1 MHFNSD
7 FITPFLPI
15 CIKYVV
21 VTQLE
26 GPFFPWIWYA
36 DQLCANLIY
45 LLILLAIQII
55 TVVELMNWL
64 L

>member
-15 CIKYVV
+15 CTKYVV
-21 VTQLE
+21 VTQPE
-26 GPFFPWIWYA
+26 GPFFPWMWCA

-45 LLILLAIQII
+45 LLILLAIQNI
-55 TVVELMNWL
+55 TVVELMKL
-64 L
+64 LL